1 MSNLSDLLP
10 AGAGGKQVKFVASG
24 TLPSGQ
30 TVALKTNGQ
39 VEAISSAAF
48 VSGAQ
53 STATASVT
61 IANQS
66 IVSYDTSQDRV
77 VAGYATSSS
86 NNFTLVAGQVSGSTI
101 TWGTP
106 VIVESSIQ
114 AGNTFAICFDASTN
128 CIVYTYKKSTTSL
141 VTGCVT
147 LSGSTITVHDSNEA
161 SVNFNMDRV
170 YNIYDPTNN
179 KVFVYGKTNSS
190 NVGQSYAVS
199 VSGTT
204 PTYSG
209 AYSFTGGTGFDNAT
223 AVHDPDQARI
233 VVAVQGTSS
242 NQGYVVLVDLSAATP
257 SATNPVNFQS
267 TNGIAPR
274 ITYNTTDDKIVIG
287 YYDNNNSSYTSYIA
301 GTVDASSNTV
311 TFGTKTL
318 TSSVETQYPDAAMDM
333 TYDPIGNQSLYIYY
347 PSGGTYD
354 TYMQT
359 TTLSGTTVVIGSL
372 NTIWDNPGSAT
383 YYYGSAVYDPDASKV
398 IYFYATQ
405 ASPSNP
411 HGRVITPPSTNL
423 ASFVGITEADIASGA
438 SGSVTIKGGIATL
451 AGGTYA
457 VTVANPGSGNRYYI
471 DGILQQTLNL
481 REGFTYKFDQSAGSN
496 GGHPLRFSTTANGT
510 HAGGSE
516 YTTGVTTDG
525 VPGNAGAYTQI
536 VVAAGAPTLYY
547 YCTNHSLMGGTA
559 NTLTGI
565 VANSNYYVQSD
576 GTLSTTSS
584 TVLAGKALSSTS
596 INLDYTT

>member
-1 MSNLSDLLP
+1 MSNLSELLP
-10 AGAGGKQVKFVASG
+10 AGAGAKSAKFVASG
-24 TLPSGQ
+24 TLASGQ
-30 TVALKTNGQ
+30 TVVLKANGQ
-39 VEAISSAAF
+39 VEAVTGVDF

-53 STATASVT
+53 SAATASVT

-106 VIVESSIQ
+106 VIVESAIQ
-114 AGNTFAICFDASTN
+114 PGNTFAICFDASTN

-179 KVFVYGKTNSS
+179 KVFVYGKANNT
-190 NVGQSYAVS
+190 NVGASYAVS

-204 PTYSG
+204 PTYSA
-209 AYSFTGGTGFDNAT
+209 AYAFTGSTNFDNAT

-233 VVAVQGTSS
+233 VVAVQSTVN
-242 NQGYVVLVDLSAATP
+242 NQGYVVLVNLSGGTP
-257 SATNPVNFQS
+257 SATSPVNFQS
-267 TNGIAPR
+267 TNGIEPR

-301 GTVDASSNTV
+301 GTVDASSNNV

-318 TSSVETQYPDAAMDM
+318 TSSVETQYPSAARDM
-333 TYDPIGNQSLYIYY
+333 MYASIGNQSLYVYY
-347 PSGGTYD
+347 PNGGTYD
-354 TYMQT
+354 TYMQS
-359 TTLSGTTVVIGSL
+359 TTLSGTTVVLGSL
-372 NTIWDNPGSAT
+372 NTVWDNPGSAT

-398 IYFYATQ
+398 IFFYATA

-411 HGRVITPPSTNL
+411 HGRVITPPSTNFT
-423 ASFVGITEADIASGA
+423 AFVGITDEIISSGA
-438 SGSVTIKGGIATL
+438 SGSVIVQGGVNSKVTSLTI
-451 AGGTYA
+451 
-457 VTVANPGSGNRYYI
+457 GS
-471 DGILQQTLNL
+471 D
-481 REGFTYKFDQSAGSN
+481 
-496 GGHPLRFSTTANGT
+496 
-510 HAGGSE
+510 
-516 YTTGVTTDG
+516 
-525 VPGNAGAYTQI
+525 
-536 VVAAGAPTLYY
+536 
-547 YCTNHSLMGGTA
+547 
-559 NTLTGI
+559 
-565 VANSNYYVQSD
+565 YYVQIN
-576 GTLSTTSS
+576 GTLSTTTS
-584 TVLAGKALSSTS
+584 TVPAGRALSTTS
-596 INLDYTT
+596 ILLEG